1 MSWGYAVSIMLSGM
15 ANASTLFLVASGL
28 SLIFGVTRIVNFAHG
43 SFYMLGAYL
52 AYSLISYSGAS
63 LAGLIFAIIGSCMIL
78 GLFGALIEF
87 VLLRR
92 LYASPQLFQLLATFG
107 LSLLISDLALFV
119 WGPESLLGPRIPGLG
134 GAIQVF
140 GRSIPTYDFVV
151 IGAGPALFTVLW
163 WLLNRTFW
171 GTLVRAATE
180 DRDMVS
186 ALGINHSILFTSVFS
201 IGALLAGLGGALQ
214 IPRSPADLSMDLTS
228 ISDAFVVVVVGGM
241 GSIPGALLAHH
252 YGSINRHPVV

>member
-28 SLIFGVTRIVNFAHG
+28 SLIFGVSRIVNFAHG

-63 LAGLIFAIIGSCMIL
+63 LVGLIFAVIGSCLIL
-78 GLFGALIEF
+78 GLFGALIEI

-119 WGPESLLGPRIPGLG
+119 WGPESLMGPRIHGLG
-134 GAIQVF
+134 DAIQVF
-140 GRSIPTYDFVV
+140 GRSTPTYDFVV
-151 IGAGPALFTVLW
+151 IGAGPIIFTLLW

-171 GTLVRAATE
+171 
-180 DRDMVS
+180 
-186 ALGINHSILFTSVFS
+186 
-201 IGALLAGLGGALQ
+201 ALLCVRLLKTARWLA
-214 IPRSPADLSMDLTS
+214 RS
-228 ISDAFVVVVVGGM
+228 
-241 GSIPGALLAHH
+241 GSIIPFCLRRYFRLARYSRDWVERYKSLAHRRICLWTSH
-252 YGSINRHPVV
+252 LYRMLLLLWLSEGWEVYLGLCLLR